1 LMAVESAVDTMG
13 DAQQKATIARLRQL
27 LEERSSG
34 QWHPPTLAGS
44 QGAPA
49 AADPGPVVPGPPE
62 LPVFQS
68 KAGCLANV
76 RCVKTGEVFMLFKEP
91 FRFGTESEDGS
102 QVDVDLKKLGAPEDA
117 AEAHAT
123 IFYNTA
129 NDTLE
134 LLNQSQHTIW
144 IDGVECTSKAATA
157 VVLTRHSV
165 IEAAGLLFAVDRN
178 PSYAPALAAAT
189 AATAAAT
196 ASPVDA
202 PTAGPA
208 AAANLPVLL

>member
-1 LMAVESAVDTMG
+1 MESAVDTMG

-44 QGAPA
+44 QGTVPGSLSFLNQREVACGFPQTPVVRFPLLLSLLRARPSVLAHTRCHVFWRRSPVGAPA

-91 FRFGTESEDGS
+91 FRFGTESEGS
-102 QVDVDLKKLGAPEDA
+102 ILFNAGWLAGRLFAAAQVDFG
-117 AEAHAT
+117 
-123 IFYNTA
+123 
-129 NDTLE
+129 E
-134 LLNQSQHTIW
+134 LVW
-144 IDGVECTSKAATA
+144 M
-157 VVLTRHSV
+157 R
-165 IEAAGLLFAVDRN
+165 LLCARG
-178 PSYAPALAAAT
+178 T
-189 AATAAAT
+189 
-196 ASPVDA
+196 
-202 PTAGPA
+202 
-208 AAANLPVLL
+208 

>member
-1 LMAVESAVDTMG
+1 M
-13 DAQQKATIARLRQL
+13 RLVY
-27 LEERSSG
+27 S
-34 QWHPPTLAGS
+34 
-44 QGAPA
+44 
-49 AADPGPVVPGPPE
+49 
-62 LPVFQS
+62 
-68 KAGCLANV
+68 
-76 RCVKTGEVFMLFKEP
+76 
-91 FRFGTESEDGS
+91 
-102 QVDVDLKKLGAPEDA
+102 
-117 AEAHAT
+117 
-123 IFYNTA
+123 
-129 NDTLE
+129 TLE